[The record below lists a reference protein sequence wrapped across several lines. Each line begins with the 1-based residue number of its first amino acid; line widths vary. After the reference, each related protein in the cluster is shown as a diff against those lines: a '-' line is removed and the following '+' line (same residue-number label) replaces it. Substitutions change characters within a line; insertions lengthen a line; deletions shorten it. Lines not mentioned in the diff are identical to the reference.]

1 MKRMALIFFTLLLC
15 CNAFCGTRRALVVF
29 VGDYPTDV
37 ALVRKEVCHAD
48 DSPDLKPAQEK

>member
-29 VGDYPTDV
+29 VGDYPTESGCY
-37 ALVRKEVCHAD
+37 ANNTIIKSE
-48 DSPDLKPAQEK
+48 